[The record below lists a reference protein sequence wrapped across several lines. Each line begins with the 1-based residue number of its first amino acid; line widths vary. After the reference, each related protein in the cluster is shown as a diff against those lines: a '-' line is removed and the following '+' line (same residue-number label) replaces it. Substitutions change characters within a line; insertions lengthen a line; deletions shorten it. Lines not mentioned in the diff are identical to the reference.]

1 MTGAPQQ
8 TDRVVMK
15 IQAEYKYS
23 GVYDLFCDAIYQYK
37 LASLATKNYHKNR
50 HSRASIISSALI
62 IESCAN
68 CLIKTLDISLKLKD
82 ELDKLPVIAK
92 FETFLRLNGK
102 STFDRGNNKVEK
114 IVELIKLRNEFVHPK
129 VTNIKTEIG
138 QPSNDDG
145 QYYSIPMELT
155 GEEWK
160 ALGIPKKGL
169 FWFEDNS
176 LTVLKAVTEFV
187 TYYFFELLEL
197 TKQDIQKM
205 LISRVEFADVVSP
218 MLFEDF
224 ETEIMDAMEFGL
236 DLSFLVNNQR

>member
-1 MTGAPQQ
+1 
-8 TDRVVMK
+8 MK

-37 LASLATKNYHKNR
+37 LASHTTNNYHENR

-68 CLIKTLDISLKLKD
+68 CLIKALDISLKLKG
-82 ELDKLPVIAK
+82 ELDKLPVFAK

-114 IVELIKLRNEFVHPK
+114 IGELIKLRNEFVHPK

-138 QPSNDDG
+138 KPNNEDG
-145 QYYSIPMELT
+145 QCYRIPMELT

-169 FWFEDNS
+169 FWSADNS
-176 LTVLKAVTEFV
+176 LKVLKAVTEFV

-197 TKQDIQKM
+197 TKQDVQKM

-236 DLSFLVNNQR
+236 DLSFLVDN